1 MYTYRGS
8 EKWHWGIYGF
18 PHVGIYFSF
27 NLRRNKRLLPYFS
40 IKGLLRV
47 YTINSKTRILKIKNF
62 FIVPEKIYFI
72 LLEFLKYSI
81 GFKTYFICR
90 YGPITYYLL
99 EIVFKTKF
107 LTKP

>member
-1 MYTYRGS
+1 MVFHMWAFIFHS
-8 EKWHWGIYGF
+8 
-18 PHVGIYFSF
+18 
-27 NLRRNKRLLPYFS
+27 RRNKRLLPYFS
-40 IKGLLRV
+40 IKGLLGV
-47 YTINSKTRILKIKNF
+47 YTINSKILFLKLKTF
-62 FIVPEKIYFI
+62 SIVPEKIYFI

-99 EIVFKTKF
+99 EIAFKTKF